1 MGGLTMIPAMQT
13 ALVPLA
19 MTVSFQAIMLY
30 AEITDDFNPIHV
42 DPEFARTTAMGDV
55 IAHGTL
61 SLNLVWQSLELT
73 FGAEPLEHISID
85 IRFIKPVYI
94 DDTVTAGGEQ
104 QNNDQNRYDIWIKN
118 QHGVKV
124 IEGVANRGGDQ
135 NENDQKTK

>member
-1 MGGLTMIPAMQT
+1 MTPAVQT
-13 ALVPLA
+13 GLVPLA
-19 MTVSFQAIMLY
+19 MTVSYQAIMLY

-42 DPEFARTTAMGDV
+42 DPAFARTTAMGDV

-73 FGAEPLEHISID
+73 FGAAPLEHMTID
-85 IRFIKPVYI
+85 IRFMKPVYI

-104 QNNDQNRYDIWIKN
+104 QANDRQRYDIWIKN

-124 IEGVANRGGDQ
+124 IEGVANLGGDP
-135 NENDQKTK
+135 NENSQEDR